1 MTSRFVPMMS
11 PLNKIRSA
19 AAKSRSQDFVFA
31 WERENGCFARYA
43 LPIPSDHAYEAEA
56 IRLAERAVK
65 SVLWSAGGWRLHL
78 SGPDSVCKAVASAYG
93 KGGGRDFDRDM
104 MFKAYGRELEIM
116 RCGAD
121 EVPESKDSAKNS
133 AVSWKGCRIG
143 FDLGASDFKIAAV
156 QDGELRFSD
165 EFPWDPRNASDP
177 AYHLEKINAGLRAA
191 AAHLPRVDAIG
202 GSTAGIVVD
211 NQIRVASLLRAITP
225 DNYEAAQSMFRTIEK
240 QWGVPVKVEND
251 GDVTALAAYL
261 TNGTRA
267 VLGVAMGSSEAGGF
281 LDRNGHIT
289 GRLNELAFAP
299 VDFASDAP
307 ADEWSGD
314 RGVGAMY
321 FSQQAANFLAGQLGI
336 LFPADMTLPERLVNV
351 QKLMTAE
358 DERAIRLYTMLGTN
372 LGHTVPWY
380 REFYDYDHL
389 LILGRVTSGRG
400 GEILLA
406 TARETVRKFYPEYA
420 DITISMPDEKAKR
433 LGQAVA
439 AAALCAQER
448 QF

>member
-1 MTSRFVPMMS
+1 MTHSFVPMMS
-11 PLNKIRSA
+11 PLKRIRAA
-19 AAKSRSQDFVFA
+19 AAKRPSQDFVFA
-31 WERENGCFARYA
+31 WERENGCIAKYA
-43 LPIPSDHAYEAEA
+43 IPIPSEPGDEAEA

-65 SVLWSAGGWRLHL
+65 FVLWSAGGWRLHL
-78 SGPDSVCKAVASAYG
+78 SGPDSVCRVVESAYG
-93 KGGGRDFDRDM
+93 KGGVRDFDRDM
-104 MFKAYGRELEIM
+104 MFKAYGRELEIR
-116 RCGAD
+116 RCRAD
-121 EVPESKDSAKNS
+121 DVPESKDSTKGA
-133 AVSWKGCRIG
+133 AVSWTGCRIG
-143 FDLGASDFKIAAV
+143 FDLGASDFKVAAV
-156 QDGELRFSD
+156 QDGEVRFSD
-165 EFPWDPRNASDP
+165 EFPWDPRNATDP

-191 AAHLPRVDAIG
+191 SSHLPRVDAIG

-211 NQIRVASLLRAITP
+211 NQIRVASLLRAIEP
-225 DNYEAAQSMFRTIEK
+225 SQYEAAQRMFRTIEK

-261 TNGTRA
+261 THGTQA

-299 VDFASDAP
+299 VDFAADAP

-321 FSQQAANFLAGQLGI
+321 FSQQAANYLAGRLGI
-336 LFPADMTLPERLVNV
+336 QFPADMKLPERLLEIQRRVAENDE
-351 QKLMTAE
+351 TA
-358 DERAIRLYTMLGTN
+358 DELYQMIGTN

-380 REFYDYDHL
+380 REFYDYDNL

-406 TARETVRKFYPEYA
+406 AARETVRKFYPEYA

-439 AAALCAQER
+439 AAALCAQE
-448 QF
+448 